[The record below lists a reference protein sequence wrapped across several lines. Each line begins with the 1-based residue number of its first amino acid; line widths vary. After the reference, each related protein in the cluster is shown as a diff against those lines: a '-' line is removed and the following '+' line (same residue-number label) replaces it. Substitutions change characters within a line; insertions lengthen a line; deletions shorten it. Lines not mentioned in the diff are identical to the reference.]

1 MAQAMNDPM
10 PKWLRKH
17 LKAGVLSYKEAQAM
31 HLQMMMGDPQQEMMT
46 MPEWLSPACARINL
60 MEMEA

>member
-17 LKAGVLSYKEAQAM
+17 LKAGVLSYKEAQMLWMHALVQGQNLKTSCPPELIPAWDRM
-31 HLQMMMGDPQQEMMT
+31 HLMG
-46 MPEWLSPACARINL
+46 
-60 MEMEA
+60 MEA

>member
-1 MAQAMNDPM
+1 MTEATPTHAQ
-10 PKWLRKH
+10 LREH
-17 LKAGVLSYKEAQAM
+17 AGALRLHGLLAHWAEV
-31 HLQMMMGDPQQEMMT
+31 MGDPQQEMMT